1 MVVTYTIEQVFQEE
15 MISIKY
21 TDELVDSINKYND
34 NLEMIAQKILNLKI
48 EINEKDIEVKN
59 LHGLLEKLSV
69 INNIKSRKTTEKLLK
84 NVINEYGY
92 QLQIE
97 VENMQ

>member
-1 MVVTYTIEQVFQEE
+1 
-15 MISIKY
+15 MIKIKY
-21 TDELVDSINKYND
+21 TDELVDSVNKYND

-48 EINEKDIEVKN
+48 EFNEKDIDVKK

-69 INNIKSRKTTEKLLK
+69 INNIKSRKTTEELLK